1 MSTEQKMFCFQC
13 QETAKNQG
21 CTIKGVCGKEP
32 NVANLHYALIDL
44 LEGISWWA
52 TKGREVGFKDAK
64 VDHFVTKML
73 FSTITN
79 VNFDPD
85 WFIARIDEGVALRA
99 KLKDNVVKAYKKMT
113 KKEFKEAA
121 PDAATFDFPADT
133 DALIARG
140 KSRNPPRVANEDLR
154 SLRELLMYGLKG
166 MAAYADHAL
175 VLGHEDDAIWE
186 FMQKT
191 LAALQDTT
199 LPLDKLLALADECG
213 KVGVTT
219 MALLDK
225 ANTMTFG
232 TPEVTQV
239 SLGVKDKKPGILISG
254 HDLLDL
260 YELLQ
265 QTEGK
270 GVNVYTH
277 GEMLPA
283 NAYPKLKAFTHLV
296 GNYGSS
302 WWHQGEDFDTFNG
315 PVLLTTNCLI
325 PPKPSYFDRLYLTGN
340 VGWPGAKY
348 IQDRQPGKQKDFSA
362 IIAQAKKCQPPK
374 QLETGSV
381 TIGFARETVLGV
393 ADKVIAAVKSGAI
406 KRFVVMAGCDGRH
419 KTRDYFTQVAGA
431 LPKDTIILTAGCAK
445 YRYNKDQL
453 GDIGGI
459 PRVLD
464 AGQCND
470 SYSLAVI
477 ALKLVEEFGLKSIN
491 DLPLSF
497 DIGWYEQKAVLV
509 LLVLL
514 HLGVKNIH
522 LGPTVP
528 AFLSPGV
535 VKVIVDKWN
544 LKPITTPD
552 ADVKAILAG
561 Q

>member
-52 TKGREVGFKDAK
+52 TKGREAGFKDAN
-64 VDHFVTKML
+64 VNHFVTKML

-79 VNFDPD
+79 VNFDPN
-85 WFIARIDEGVALRA
+85 WFVARIKEGVTLRA
-99 KLKDNVVKAYKKMT
+99 KLKDDVAKAHKKKT

-121 PDAATFDFPADT
+121 PDAATFEFPADA
-133 DALIARG
+133 DALAARG
-140 KSRNPPRVANEDLR
+140 KSRNPPRVANDDLR

-175 VLGHEDDAIWE
+175 VLGHEDDAIWA
-186 FMQKT
+186 FMQEA

-199 LPLDKLLALADECG
+199 LPADKLLALVDECG

-225 ANTMTFG
+225 ANTTTFG

-283 NAYPKLKAFTHLV
+283 NAYPKLKAFKHLA

-348 IQDRQPGKQKDFSA
+348 IPDRQPGKQKDFSA

-374 QLETGSV
+374 QLETGTV

-419 KTRDYFTQVAGA
+419 KTREYFTQVAGT
-431 LPKDTIILTAGCAK
+431 LPRDTIILTAGCAK

-477 ALKLVEEFGLKSIN
+477 ALKLVEAFGLKSIN

-535 VKVIVDKWN
+535 VKAIVDKWN